1 MAAASLLVLSAGLGV
16 PAEPF
21 RLAMPVVYGTHL
33 PGLAELAAQL
43 AKLVDQLSGGT
54 LKLDLKQPG
63 DGTQPHEILDKV
75 SHGSV
80 DAGFSIASFW
90 GAKIPAAA
98 LFAGFPFGPDAK
110 GYVDWFFAG
119 NGRTLYQEMYDDARQ
134 NVHVIPCAFGVV
146 RIETWSNE
154 MMEAFHSAWDDV
166 AKEGDR
172 DPVFK
177 RVLDDLEKF
186 RAPKPAVSPSASS
199 AP

>member
-1 MAAASLLVLSAGLGV
+1 
-16 PAEPF
+16 
-21 RLAMPVVYGTHL
+21 
-33 PGLAELAAQL
+33 
-43 AKLVDQLSGGT
+43 
-54 LKLDLKQPG
+54 
-63 DGTQPHEILDKV
+63 
-75 SHGSV
+75 
-80 DAGFSIASFW
+80 
-90 GAKIPAAA
+90 
-98 LFAGFPFGPDAK
+98 
-110 GYVDWFFAG
+110 
-119 NGRTLYQEMYDDARQ
+119 MYDD
-134 NVHVIPCAFGVV
+134 AFGVV